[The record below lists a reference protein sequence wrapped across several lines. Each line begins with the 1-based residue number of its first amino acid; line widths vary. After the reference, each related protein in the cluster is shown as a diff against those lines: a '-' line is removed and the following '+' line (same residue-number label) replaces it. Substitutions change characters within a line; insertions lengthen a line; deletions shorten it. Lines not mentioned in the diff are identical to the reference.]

1 MWLMTPDTIEHILI
15 ERQLELATDDAIDQS
30 RGGQS
35 QGVKLPHE
43 MLRNMPVVSI
53 GQPETWPLQD
63 LYPLRTLPRP
73 IRTKLS
79 QADFYL
85 ARFSCSFLP
94 VHEESRVEWARFGV
108 TLLPHPTT
116 SAQPMAFDFY
126 PEKVT
131 QEEKRQIKVTL
142 SPLLKFQSL
151 EASLG
156 NAEFGFE
163 YTEQI
168 PVISAAL
175 NNSFTPMWDYT
186 AGPKQELRGTR
197 WMYLLIKAPK
207 GMVGGQALLDLEA
220 DVLLS
225 GVRVP
230 ALLWR
235 QREQAAAQLTV
246 SLWG

>member
-1 MWLMTPDTIEHILI
+1 MWLTTPNTIEHILV
-15 ERQLELATDDAIDQS
+15 ERQLEPATDDALDQS
-30 RGGQS
+30 RSGQS
-35 QGVKLPHE
+35 QGAKLPGTA
-43 MLRNMPVVSI
+43 LRSMPVVSI

-63 LYPLRTLPRP
+63 LYSPRTLPRP

-108 TLLPHPTT
+108 TLLPHSATG
-116 SAQPMAFDFY
+116 AQPIAFDFY
-126 PEKVT
+126 PEKVL

-142 SPLLKFQSL
+142 SPLLKFQAL

-156 NAEFGFE
+156 SADFGFE
-163 YTEQI
+163 YAEQI
-168 PVISAAL
+168 PLISAAL
-175 NNSFTPMWDYT
+175 NNSFTPSWDYT
-186 AGPKQELRGTR
+186 AGPKREVLGTK

-207 GMVGGQALLDLEA
+207 GLVSGQALLDLEA
-220 DVLLS
+220 DVLLR
-225 GVRVP
+225 GVRLP
-230 ALLWR
+230 AMLWR
-235 QREQAAAQLTV
+235 QQEQAAAQLTV

>member
-1 MWLMTPDTIEHILI
+1 MWLTTPDTIEHILI
-15 ERQLELATDDAIDQS
+15 ERQLELVSEDALDQS
-30 RGGQS
+30 RNGQS
-35 QGVKLPHE
+35 QGVKLSSTA
-43 MLRNMPVVSI
+43 LRSMPVVSI
-53 GQPETWPLQD
+53 GQPETWLLQD
-63 LYPLRTLPRP
+63 LYSPKKLPRS
-73 IRTKLS
+73 IQMKLG

-85 ARFSCSFLP
+85 TRFSCSFLP

-116 SAQPMAFDFY
+116 GTQPMAFDFY
-126 PEKVT
+126 PEKVI

-142 SPLLKFQSL
+142 SPLLKFQAL

-220 DVLLS
+220 DVLLR
-225 GVRVP
+225 GVRLP

-235 QREQAAAQLTV
+235 QRELAAAQLTV